1 MTPLSL
7 LLLALMLVIGGVL
20 LLRFPPFVVLIAA
33 AFIVATLTPPVT
45 VARQKDRT
53 ANGTFASISP
63 VTNSRT
69 VGFGYPFT
77 PSPGLSR
84 PVNVRKG

>member
-53 ANGTFASISP
+53 ANGTFANILP
-63 VTNSRT
+63 VPNSRA
-69 VGFGYPFT
+69 FGLCSLLRA
-77 PSPGLSR
+77 SPGLSR